1 MRDGR
6 FKVVNFVAVLALVL
20 IPISEQ
26 QQQRPLGVASHFPRL
41 PELPPSAAAAGN
53 CYFYFLFLLCVVAN
67 MVFILARTVSEQH
80 YEKC

>member
-1 MRDGR
+1 MIDGR
-6 FKVVNFVAVLALVL
+6 FKVVNFVAVLAVI
-20 IPISEQ
+20 IPNSE
-26 QQQRPLGVASHFPRL
+26 QQRPLGVANHFPRL